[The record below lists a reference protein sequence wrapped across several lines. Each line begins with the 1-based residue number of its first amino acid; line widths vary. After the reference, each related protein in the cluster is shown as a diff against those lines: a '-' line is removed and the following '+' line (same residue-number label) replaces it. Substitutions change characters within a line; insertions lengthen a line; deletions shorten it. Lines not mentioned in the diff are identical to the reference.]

1 MTRRQLASP
10 WPRRVAVTVA
20 MTATTIAVVFAVH
33 TATAVAGATAPYVN
47 AVTIAVT
54 AAVAVFGTRNVA
66 LFYRGH
72 EAGGSGLVLDAL
84 IVAVVVATAFTGSA
98 GYALAVLCSWAVVDA
113 CVYFDPTG
121 FIRSLSSARRAAR
134 IYTRSEIE
142 AMVWQS
148 AADRTRNRVT
158 DPALDGA
165 SAARLAAELTRDFTL
180 AAAEAA
186 GDEPEPDAYPLVGP
200 R

>member
-1 MTRRQLASP
+1 MTRKQPVNP
-10 WPRRVAVTVA
+10 WPRRVAVTAA
-20 MTATTIAVVFAVH
+20 MTATTIAVAFAVH
-33 TATAVAGATAPYVN
+33 TATATAGATTPYAT

-72 EAGGSGLVLDAL
+72 EAGGSGLALDAL
-84 IVAVVVATAFTGSA
+84 IVAAFVATVSTGHASHAF
-98 GYALAVLCSWAVVDA
+98 AVLFSWAVVDA
-113 CVYFDPTG
+113 CIYFDPAG
-121 FIRSLSSARRAAR
+121 FARSFGRARRAIG
-134 IYTRSEIE
+134 IYTRNEIE

-148 AADRTRNRVT
+148 AADRARRRIT

-165 SAARLAAELTRDFTL
+165 SAAWLAAELTRDFTL
-180 AAAEAA
+180 AATEAA
-186 GDEPEPDAYPLVGP
+186 GDEPKRDACPLVGP